1 MLGDD
6 LLLTIAEVSMSFA
19 GLVGIAGLFGSQ
31 ARPEIFRAQFY
42 LIAAM
47 VGFALLAGFFA
58 FLPFVAASLGIS
70 ADVSNRACSLIL
82 ALSLGSWTAYGRA
95 RARDLREFGVASPSG
110 VQLAMTT
117 LSVILVGTLLLASF
131 GLIGGRT
138 QGYYTACVF
147 LLLVYSGYFFFRLV
161 WSLGPRS

>member
-31 ARPEIFRAQFY
+31 ARPEIFRAQ
-42 LIAAM
+42 
-47 VGFALLAGFFA
+47 
-58 FLPFVAASLGIS
+58 
-70 ADVSNRACSLIL
+70 
-82 ALSLGSWTAYGRA
+82 
-95 RARDLREFGVASPSG
+95 DLREFGVGPPRSAPM
-110 VQLAMTT
+110 VMTM
-117 LSVILVGTLLLASF
+117 LSLILVGTLLLASF

-138 QGYYTACVF
+138 QGHYTACVF

>member
-1 MLGDD
+1 
-6 LLLTIAEVSMSFA
+6 MSFA

-31 ARPEIFRAQFY
+31 ARPEIF
-42 LIAAM
+42 
-47 VGFALLAGFFA
+47 
-58 FLPFVAASLGIS
+58 
-70 ADVSNRACSLIL
+70 
-82 ALSLGSWTAYGRA
+82 